1 MSGNLAL
8 VVDQTG
14 ATLET
19 GTHDTVVLVDS
30 DGRRERVGL
39 RALGSVVLHGD
50 VKLSTGLLQ
59 AMAAHGVALTTLP
72 VRGRAPAVGLAC
84 MPHRHVA
91 LRHQQH
97 LTFADPSLRLD
108 IARRVVWAK
117 LEAMAEFARAH
128 GPEAEPDL
136 YLAMQSA
143 ADATDIAALMGVEGA
158 ATLKHFATL
167 QALYLH
173 GGPFRFKGRSRQ
185 PPRDEPNALM
195 SLAYTLAHL

>member
-97 LTFADPSLRLD
+97 LTFADPSQT
-108 IARRVVWAK
+108 
-117 LEAMAEFARAH
+117 
-128 GPEAEPDL
+128 G
-136 YLAMQSA
+136 
-143 ADATDIAALMGVEGA
+143 
-158 ATLKHFATL
+158 ATLETGTHDTVVL
-167 QALYLH
+167 VDSD
-173 GGPFRFKGRSRQ
+173 GRRERVGL
-185 PPRDEPNALM
+185 PTP
-195 SLAYTLAHL
+195 